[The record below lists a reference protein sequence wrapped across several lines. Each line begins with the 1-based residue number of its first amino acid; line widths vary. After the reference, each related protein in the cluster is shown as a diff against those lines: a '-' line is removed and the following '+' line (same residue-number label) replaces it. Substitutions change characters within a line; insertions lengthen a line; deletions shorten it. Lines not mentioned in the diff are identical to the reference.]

1 MPIRLLPEI
10 TINRIAAGEVVER
23 PASVAKELVENAI
36 DAGAKRI
43 DLILRGGGQGKL
55 IVTDDGQGMSKSDLE
70 LCVER
75 HATSKLPND
84 DLIQIHDLGF
94 RGEALPSIGSVARL
108 SISSKKAGSQSGW
121 KITVSGGAK
130 ADSCPAA
137 VSVGTRVE
145 VSDLFYATPARLKFL
160 KTERTEVNHI
170 LETVKRLA
178 MARPNISFTVSD
190 ERGQKLSLVAEQ
202 NDLLDQKIKRL
213 GDVMGRNFIENSVS
227 LHAER
232 GAMRLTGYAGLPT
245 LNQSFARSQFLF
257 VNGRAVRDPLL
268 RGAVRGAYQDFL
280 ARDRHPMVALYLEV
294 PSQEVDV
301 NVHPMKTEIRFRE
314 AGAVR
319 GLIVGALKNALAE
332 AGHRSSSSVAQQALG
347 AFRTE
352 QSGSLT
358 RISQRVGGAEI
369 FKGQAGSFANAYG
382 PLSGTENLSA
392 PPDNF
397 TGITNAEYEG
407 QDNVFPL
414 GVARAQLHETYIVS
428 QTSEGIVI
436 VDQHAAHE
444 RLLYEDM
451 KNALAKGGVKRQGL
465 LLPEVVEMDPSD
477 CERLVD
483 QQERLA
489 KVGLVIEPFG
499 TGAIVVREV
508 PALLGQTDVKGL
520 IKDIVED
527 LLELGDSFSLE
538 ERLENI
544 CGTMACHSSVRAGR
558 RLSQPE
564 MNALLRQMEVT
575 PHSGQ
580 CNHGRPT
587 YIELKLQDI
596 EKLFGRR

>member
-84 DLIQIHDLGF
+84 DLIQIHKLGF
-94 RGEALPSIGSVARL
+94 RGEALPSIGSVARIT
-108 SISSKKAGSQSGW
+108 ISSRKVGSESGW
-121 KITVSGGAK
+121 KITVSGGEK
-130 ADSCPAA
+130 DDSCPVAISA
-137 VSVGTRVE
+137 GTRVE

-160 KTERTEVNHI
+160 RTERTEVNHI

-178 MARPNISFTVSD
+178 MARPNISFTISD
-190 ERGQKLSLVAEQ
+190 ERGVKLSLVAEQ
-202 NDLLDQKIKRL
+202 NDLLDQRIKRL
-213 GDVMGRNFIENSVS
+213 GDVMGCNFIENSVS
-227 LHAER
+227 VYAER
-232 GAMRLTGYAGLPT
+232 DAMRLSGFAGLPT
-245 LNQSFARSQFLF
+245 LNQSFARFQFLF
-257 VNGRAVRDPLL
+257 VNGRPVRDPLL

-332 AGHRSSSSVAQQALG
+332 AGHRSSSSVAEQALG
-347 AFRTE
+347 SFKTG
-352 QSGSLT
+352 QSIYPK
-358 RISQRVGGAEI
+358 RISQGLGGPEI
-369 FKGQAGSFANAYG
+369 FKDQSRSFSNAYG
-382 PLSGTENLSA
+382 TLSGTENLSA
-392 PPDNF
+392 PPDTF
-397 TGITNAEYEG
+397 TGITNSKNKG
-407 QDNVFPL
+407 DGNVFPL

-451 KNALAKGGVKRQGL
+451 KDALEKGGVKRQGL
-465 LLPEVVEMDPSD
+465 LLPEVVEIDPSD
-477 CERLVD
+477 CERLLG
-483 QQERLA
+483 QRERLE

-499 TGAIVVREV
+499 RDAIVVREV

-527 LLELGDSFSLE
+527 LLEFGDSFSLE

-587 YIELKLQDI
+587 YIELKLEDI